1 MKNRGSLKLHKDF
14 DALYTSLNVNVQ
26 KNAFNVNVN
35 KKLPKGFSVNAN
47 LNKVS
52 NKSSTSVLVK
62 KDLGKGFSI
71 GVTKTKDQK
80 PYYSLSFKK
89 KLKYGRK

>member
-1 MKNRGSLKLHKDF
+1 MKNRGSLKFYKNF
-14 DALYTSLNVNVQ
+14 DDLDTSVNVQ

-71 GVTKTKDQK
+71 GVTKTKNQK
-80 PYYSLSFKK
+80 PFYGITFNKK
-89 KLKYGRK
+89 F